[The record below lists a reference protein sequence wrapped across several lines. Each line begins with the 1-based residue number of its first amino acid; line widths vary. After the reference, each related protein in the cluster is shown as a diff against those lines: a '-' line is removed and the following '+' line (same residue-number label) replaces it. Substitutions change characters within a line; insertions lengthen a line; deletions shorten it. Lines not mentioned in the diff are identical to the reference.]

1 MADKDTAN
9 AITTNIETIVT
20 GLGYNVRSATEPRA
34 LVKEENFE
42 HDRNFGESPLYAEQD
57 YSVTITKQVKDKDLE
72 SSEYTTIKFAV
83 AEAISIDGLNIGDL
97 ASSKLVADVTPPKA
111 NKNYDEQLLT
121 VYITFT
127 VRYRLN

>member
-9 AITTNIETIVT
+9 AITTHIETIVT

-42 HDRNFGESPLYAEQD
+42 HDRNFGESPLYSEQD
-57 YSVTITKQVKDKDLE
+57 YSVIITQKVKDPANE
-72 SSEYTTIKFAV
+72 SSEYTTVKFAV
-83 AEAISIDGLNIGDL
+83 AEAITIDGLNIGDL